1 MVDTYYLECF
11 ADADFRTF
19 APNASQQILE
29 LHVAVVVSEGGSIQ
43 FQFQFQVFISMNL
56 LF

>member
-1 MVDTYYLECF
+1 MVDTFYLECF
-11 ADADFRTF
+11 EDADFRTF

-29 LHVAVVVSEGGSIQ
+29 LNVAVVVSEGGLIQ
-43 FQFQFQVFISMNL
+43 FQFQILISMNL